1 MIYLMLRMFIEIIYL
16 NHFFGCI
23 FYGAGSYINSEYP
36 EMKTWVN
43 DSGCNFGVVI
53 EYSYFKKY
61 ILATYWAMN
70 ALTTV
75 GYGDI
80 LPLNVVEIIIADFA
94 FFSAIMLVAINI
106 SNILTMKCKLN

>member
-1 MIYLMLRMFIEIIYL
+1 M
-16 NHFFGCI
+16 
-23 FYGAGSYINSEYP
+23 
-36 EMKTWVN
+36 
-43 DSGCNFGVVI
+43 

-80 LPLNVVEIIIADFA
+80 VPLNVVEMIITNFA
-94 FFSAIMLVAINI
+94 SISAIMLVAINI
-106 SNILTMKCKLN
+106 SNILTMKC